1 MSRSIAA
8 QIAARPPGR
17 TRRSRSL
24 ALPLSRRKVR
34 WVGVAL
40 ALVAVLG
47 GGWLWLRNS
56 SWVAVE
62 RVDITGVRGA
72 DAGPIEAALK
82 GAARREST
90 LNVNMA
96 ALRAAVAPFRVVRA
110 VSVKTS
116 FPHGMSIAVSEQL
129 PVAALS
135 EGGARTAVAANGVV
149 LGPSLLSSS
158 LAAIAAPGPAP
169 LGGRVQN
176 ATVRAQLAVLGAAP
190 QVLLGWVEKV
200 VEGKEG
206 LTVEMH
212 GGLQLYFGDATRP
225 HAKWLAA
232 ARVLADSASAGAAY
246 VDVRAPE
253 RPASGTVAPS
263 SGGGEASASTAAQSA
278 GTSAASGVGASTS
291 AVIAH
296 ALAEAV
302 TGGPAAA
309 AAPAAPAAGQ
319 SAPTGT
325 TNAGGENL
333 GEESASTSG

>member
-8 QIAARPPGR
+8 QIAAHPPKR
-17 TRRSRSL
+17 LRRSGSF
-24 ALPLSRRKVR
+24 ALPLPRRTTR

-40 ALVAVLG
+40 ALVGVLG

-62 RVDITGVRGA
+62 RVDITGVHGA
-72 DAGPIEAALK
+72 DAGAIDAALK

-90 LNVNMA
+90 LDVNTA

-135 EGGARTAVAANGVV
+135 EGGVHTAVAADGVV

-169 LGGRVQN
+169 RSGRVQD
-176 ATVRAQLAVLGAAP
+176 ATVRAELAVLGAAP

-263 SGGGEASASTAAQSA
+263 GGGKRAHRRRRRARGRARRA
-278 GTSAASGVGASTS
+278 GSGRAR
-291 AVIAH
+291 AR
-296 ALAEAV
+296 
-302 TGGPAAA
+302 
-309 AAPAAPAAGQ
+309 
-319 SAPTGT
+319 
-325 TNAGGENL
+325 
-333 GEESASTSG
+333 